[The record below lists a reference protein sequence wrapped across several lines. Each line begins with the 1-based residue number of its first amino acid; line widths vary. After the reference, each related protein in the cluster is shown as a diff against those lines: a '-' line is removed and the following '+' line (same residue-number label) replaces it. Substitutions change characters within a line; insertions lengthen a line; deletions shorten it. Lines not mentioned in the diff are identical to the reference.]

1 MVGALPLISVG
12 HILTCSIALVSW
24 QNKMKEETLGTMCER
39 QQLTRTSVGLP
50 GRAFVDDVDDAFAAR
65 GDAGIVHFLE
75 TQLGEL
81 EQLRLVSP
89 LAGEG
94 EGALDADGVRHIVA
108 TVRVDDEG
116 RESEAAGRVA
126 RRLAALVVDHV
137 EDSGGYAGAVVQ
149 LAVSV
154 LDGGKAAINGAVD
167 LSLLSGEQ
175 RVAVDDRSG
184 ENGGRLHGEKGSLD
198 GGLHFCGLDLLVK
211 GLRDSLGLG

>member
-1 MVGALPLISVG
+1 
-12 HILTCSIALVSW
+12 
-24 QNKMKEETLGTMCER
+24 MKKETLGTRCER
-39 QQLTRTSVGLP
+39 LQLTRASVGLP

-89 LAGEG
+89 FAGEG
-94 EGALDADGVRHIVA
+94 EGALDADGVRHVVA
-108 TVRVDDEG
+108 AVRVDDEG

-126 RRLAALVVDHV
+126 GRLATLVVDHV

-149 LAVSV
+149 LAIAV
-154 LDGGKAAINGAVD
+154 LDGGETAFNGAVD
-167 LSLLSGEQ
+167 LGLLSGEQ

-184 ENGGRLHGEKGSLD
+184 ENGRGLQGEEGSLD
-198 GGLHFCGLDLLVK
+198 GDLHFCGLDLLVK
-211 GLRDSLGLG
+211 DLRDNLG